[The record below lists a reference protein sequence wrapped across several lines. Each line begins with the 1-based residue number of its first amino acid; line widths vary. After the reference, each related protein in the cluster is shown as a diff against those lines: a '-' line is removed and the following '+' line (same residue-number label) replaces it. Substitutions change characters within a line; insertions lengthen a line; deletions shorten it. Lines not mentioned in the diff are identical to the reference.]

1 MKVGIYV
8 RLSKEDE
15 DVRKQISGKQES
27 ESIQN
32 QKSLLIQYA
41 VERGYDIYN
50 IYTDEDYSGADRD
63 RPAFSRLIQDASE
76 HKFDIVLAKS
86 QSRFT
91 RDMELVERYLHGKF
105 PEWGIRFIALVDHA
119 DTDDANNKKAR
130 QINGLINEW
139 YLEDLS
145 INVRTVLTHKC
156 QSGQHIGSFAPYGY
170 AKDPANH
177 NHLVVDPV
185 AAAVVR
191 RIFSMVLSGYGA
203 SRIAKTLNEEG
214 IPSPTRYKQQQ
225 GLNFVPCHASRV
237 TGLWTIASIR
247 AILTNQTYT
256 GDLVQGRHKKASYK
270 SKKIVTLP
278 KDKWIIV
285 PNTHEPIITREAFEQ
300 VQQLRCE
307 RAVPCFYS
315 GVIRPL
321 AKKVFCGVC
330 GGSMQLCSNGN
341 HRQYLRCRI
350 HACKPSL
357 CKNRSISASA
367 LDEIVLQ
374 RIRQRLC
381 DLLDP
386 DKLNLS
392 AFVKEAGERADA
404 LQRELDR
411 LRSER
416 QKRQGAVTALYQ
428 DHTAGVVNDEIFAQ
442 LDDGFRKD
450 IEGFDRRIRAL
461 EEERAGTLADPAAR
475 YDALRQMAEELSQPQ
490 VLTRELVC
498 ALIDSVRVGPIDPET
513 QNRAIE
519 IRWRF

>member
-1 MKVGIYV
+1 MKVAIYV

-15 DVRKQISGKQES
+15 DVRKQIHGKQES

-63 RPAFSRLIQDASE
+63 RPAFNRLIQDASE

-105 PEWGIRFIALVDHA
+105 PEWGIRFIAVVDHV
-119 DTDDANNKKAR
+119 DTGDAGNKKAR

-170 AKDPANH
+170 AKDPADH
-177 NHLVVDPV
+177 NHLVIDPV

-191 RIFSMVLSGYGA
+191 RIFGMVLAGYGA

-214 IPSPTRYKQQQ
+214 IPNPTLYKQQQ
-225 GLNFVPCHASRV
+225 GLNFGACQVSRV
-237 TGLWTIASIR
+237 PGLWSTASIR
-247 AILTNQTYT
+247 YILTNQTYA

-270 SKKIVTLP
+270 SKKILPVP
-278 KDKWIIV
+278 KDKWCIV
-285 PNTHEPIITREAFEQ
+285 PNTHAPIIPREMFEE
-300 VQQLRCE
+300 VQRLRQE
-307 RAVPCFYS
+307 RVVPCFHS
-315 GVIRPL
+315 GIARPL
-321 AKKVFCGVC
+321 SKKVFCGCC
-330 GGSMQLCSNGN
+330 GGSMQVCGSGN
-341 HRQYLRCRI
+341 QYRYLRCRV
-350 HACKPSL
+350 HTYKPSL
-357 CKNRSISASA
+357 CPNRSISLDA
-367 LDEIVLQ
+367 LDAIVLQ
-374 RIRQRLC
+374 RVQQRLC
-381 DLLDP
+381 EWLDP

-392 AFVKEAGERADA
+392 TFIREAEDRAGA
-404 LQRELDR
+404 WQRELNR
-411 LRSER
+411 LQEER
-416 QKRQGAVTALYQ
+416 RKRQDAVASLYQ
-428 DHTAGVVNDEIFAQ
+428 DHAAGAVSDAVFAQ
-442 LDDGFRKD
+442 LDAGFRKD

-461 EEERAGTLADPAAR
+461 EKECAGMLADPAAR
-475 YDALRQMAEELSQPQ
+475 YEKLRQLAREAGRPQ
-490 VLTRELVC
+490 TLTRELVC
-498 ALIDSVRVGPIDPET
+498 ALIDSVQVGPIEPET
-513 QNRAIE
+513 KKRNIE
-519 IRWRF
+519 IRWRL

>member
-1 MKVGIYV
+1 MKVAIYV
-8 RLSKEDE
+8 RLSKEDD

-63 RPAFSRLIQDASE
+63 RPAFSRLIQDASQ

-119 DTDDANNKKAR
+119 DTNDASNKKAR

-170 AKDPANH
+170 AKDPADH
-177 NHLVVDPV
+177 NHLVIDPV

-214 IPSPTRYKQQQ
+214 IPNPTRYKQQQ
-225 GLNFVPCHASRV
+225 GLNFAPCQKSRV
-237 TGLWTIASIR
+237 PGLWSTASVR
-247 AILTNQTYT
+247 TILTNQTYT

-278 KDKWIIV
+278 KDKWSRCSSCGARGPFPACTAASSARLPKRFSAASAVDRCSCAAMESNID
-285 PNTHEPIITREAFEQ
+285 TCAAESTPINPVFAQTAPSPLMRWT
-300 VQQLRCE
+300 
-307 RAVPCFYS
+307 PSSYS
-315 GVIRPL
+315 GS
-321 AKKVFCGVC
+321 
-330 GGSMQLCSNGN
+330 GSG
-341 HRQYLRCRI
+341 
-350 HACKPSL
+350 
-357 CKNRSISASA
+357 
-367 LDEIVLQ
+367 
-374 RIRQRLC
+374 
-381 DLLDP
+381 
-386 DKLNLS
+386 
-392 AFVKEAGERADA
+392 
-404 LQRELDR
+404 
-411 LRSER
+411 
-416 QKRQGAVTALYQ
+416 
-428 DHTAGVVNDEIFAQ
+428 
-442 LDDGFRKD
+442 
-450 IEGFDRRIRAL
+450 
-461 EEERAGTLADPAAR
+461 
-475 YDALRQMAEELSQPQ
+475 
-490 VLTRELVC
+490 
-498 ALIDSVRVGPIDPET
+498 
-513 QNRAIE
+513 
-519 IRWRF
+519 

>member
-15 DVRKQISGKQES
+15 DVRKQTGAKQES

-63 RPAFSRLIQDASE
+63 RPAFSRLIQDASQ

-105 PEWGIRFIALVDHA
+105 PEWGIRFIAVVDHA
-119 DTDDANNKKAR
+119 DTDDASNKKAR

-145 INVRTVLTHKC
+145 INVRTVLNHKC

-170 AKDPANH
+170 AKDPADH

-191 RIFSMVLSGYGA
+191 RIFSMVLSGNGA

-225 GLNFVPCHASRV
+225 GLNFAPCQKSRV
-237 TGLWTIASIR
+237 PGLWSTASVR
-247 AILTNQTYT
+247 TILTNQTYA

-300 VQQLRCE
+300 VQLLRCE

-315 GVIRPL
+315 GAARPL
-321 AKKVFCGVC
+321 SRKIFCGCC
-330 GGSMQLCSNGN
+330 GGSMQVCGNGKQY
-341 HRQYLRCRI
+341 RYLRCRI
-350 HACKPSL
+350 HTYKPSL
-357 CKNRSISASA
+357 CPNRSISLDA
-367 LDEIVLQ
+367 LDAIVLQ
-374 RIRQRLC
+374 RIGQRLSE
-381 DLLDP
+381 LLDP
-386 DKLNLS
+386 DKLDLS
-392 AFVKEAGERADA
+392 AFIRDAEDHADA

-411 LRSER
+411 LQKER

-428 DHTAGVVNDEIFAQ
+428 DHAAGVVNDEVFAQ
-442 LDDGFRKD
+442 LDASFRKD
-450 IEGFDRRIRAL
+450 IEGFDRRIRTL
-461 EEERAGTLADPAAR
+461 EQERAGTPADPAGR
-475 YDALRQMAEELSQPQ
+475 YERLHQMAREAGQPQ
-490 VLTRELVC
+490 ALTRELVC
-498 ALIDSVRVGPIDPET
+498 ALIDSVHVGPIGPET
-513 QNRAIE
+513 QKRNIE

>member
-1 MKVGIYV
+1 MKVAIYV
-8 RLSKEDE
+8 RLSKEDD

-63 RPAFSRLIQDASE
+63 RPAFSRLIQDASQ

-105 PEWGIRFIALVDHA
+105 PEWGIRFIAVVDHA
-119 DTDDANNKKAR
+119 DTDDASNKKAR

-214 IPSPTRYKQQQ
+214 IPNPTLYKQQQ
-225 GLNFVPCHASRV
+225 GLNFAPCQKSRV
-237 TGLWTIASIR
+237 PGLWSTASVR
-247 AILTNQTYT
+247 TILTNQTYA

-300 VQQLRCE
+300 VQLLRCE

-315 GVIRPL
+315 GAARPL
-321 AKKVFCGVC
+321 SKKVFCGCC
-330 GGSMQLCSNGN
+330 GGSMQVCGNGKQY
-341 HRQYLRCRI
+341 RYLRCRI
-350 HACKPSL
+350 HTYKPSL
-357 CKNRSISASA
+357 CPNRSISLDA
-367 LDEIVLQ
+367 LDAIVLQ
-374 RIRQRLC
+374 RIGQRLSE
-381 DLLDP
+381 LLDP
-386 DKLNLS
+386 DKLDLS
-392 AFVKEAGERADA
+392 AFIRDAEDHADA

-411 LRSER
+411 LQKER
-416 QKRQGAVTALYQ
+416 RKRQDALASLYR
-428 DHTAGVVNDEIFAQ
+428 DHTAGAVNDAVFAQ
-442 LDDGFRKD
+442 LDASFRKD
-450 IEGFDRRIRAL
+450 IEGFDRRIRTL
-461 EEERAGTLADPAAR
+461 EEERAGTPADPAAR

>member
-63 RPAFSRLIQDASE
+63 RPAFNRLIQDASE

-145 INVRTVLTHKC
+145 INVRTVLNHKC

-177 NHLVVDPV
+177 NHLVIDPV

-225 GLNFVPCHASRV
+225 GLNFVPCHTSRV

-278 KDKWIIV
+278 KDKWGAAAAV
-285 PNTHEPIITREAFEQ
+285 REGRSLLAQRRHPPACQKGFLRRLRWIDAV
-300 VQQLRCE
+300 VQQRKSPPVS
-307 RAVPCFYS
+307 AVQNPCLQAQS
-315 GVIRPL
+315 LQKPL
-321 AKKVFCGVC
+321 DLGQRT
-330 GGSMQLCSNGN
+330 G
-341 HRQYLRCRI
+341 RD
-350 HACKPSL
+350 
-357 CKNRSISASA
+357 RSAADSAA
-367 LDEIVLQ
+367 
-374 RIRQRLC
+374 
-381 DLLDP
+381 
-386 DKLNLS
+386 
-392 AFVKEAGERADA
+392 A
-404 LQRELDR
+404 
-411 LRSER
+411 LRS
-416 QKRQGAVTALYQ
+416 A
-428 DHTAGVVNDEIFAQ
+428 
-442 LDDGFRKD
+442 
-450 IEGFDRRIRAL
+450 
-461 EEERAGTLADPAAR
+461 
-475 YDALRQMAEELSQPQ
+475 
-490 VLTRELVC
+490 
-498 ALIDSVRVGPIDPET
+498 
-513 QNRAIE
+513 
-519 IRWRF
+519 

>member
-15 DVRKQISGKQES
+15 DVRKQTGTKQES

-63 RPAFSRLIQDASE
+63 RPAFNRLIQDASE

-105 PEWGIRFIALVDHA
+105 PEWGIRFIAVVDHA
-119 DTDDANNKKAR
+119 DTDDASNKKAR

-191 RIFSMVLSGYGA
+191 RIFQMVLSGYGA

-214 IPSPTRYKQQQ
+214 IPSPTLYKQQQ
-225 GLNFVPCHASRV
+225 GLNFVPCQKSRV
-237 TGLWTIASIR
+237 PGLWSTASVR
-247 AILTNQTYT
+247 TILTNQTYT

-300 VQQLRCE
+300 VQRLCYE
-307 RAVPCFYS
+307 RVVPCFYS
-315 GVIRPL
+315 GAARPL
-321 AKKVFCGVC
+321 SRKVFCGCC
-330 GGSMQLCSNGN
+330 GGSMQVCGNGKQY
-341 HRQYLRCRI
+341 RYLRCRI
-350 HACKPSL
+350 HTYKPSL
-357 CKNRSISASA
+357 CPNRSISLDA
-367 LDEIVLQ
+367 LDAIVLQ
-374 RIRQRLC
+374 RIGQRLSE
-381 DLLDP
+381 LLDP
-386 DKLNLS
+386 DKLDLS
-392 AFVKEAGERADA
+392 VFIRDAEDHADA

-411 LRSER
+411 LQKER
-416 QKRQGAVTALYQ
+416 RKRQDALASLYR
-428 DHTAGVVNDEIFAQ
+428 DHTAGAVNDAVFAQ
-442 LDDGFRKD
+442 LDDGFRKEMAD
-450 IEGFDRRIRAL
+450 FDRRICTL
-461 EEERAGTLADPAAR
+461 EQERDGTLADPAAR
-475 YDALRQMAEELSQPQ
+475 YDAMRQMAEELSQPQ

-513 QNRAIE
+513 QKRAIE

>member
-32 QKSLLIQYA
+32 QKSLLIKYA

-63 RPAFSRLIQDASE
+63 RPAFNRLIQDASE

-145 INVRTVLTHKC
+145 INVRTVLNHKC

-170 AKDPANH
+170 AKDPADH

-203 SRIAKTLNEEG
+203 TRIAKTLNEEG
-214 IPSPTRYKQQQ
+214 IPNPTLYKQQQ
-225 GLNFVPCHASRV
+225 GLNFAPCQKSRV
-237 TGLWTIASIR
+237 PGLWSTASVR
-247 AILTNQTYT
+247 TILTNQTYA

-285 PNTHEPIITREAFEQ
+285 PNTHEPIIPREMFEQ
-300 VQQLRCE
+300 VQRLCYE
-307 RAVPCFYS
+307 RVVPCFYS
-315 GVIRPL
+315 GAARPL
-321 AKKVFCGVC
+321 SKKVFCGCC
-330 GGSMQLCSNGN
+330 GGSMQVCGNGKQY
-341 HRQYLRCRI
+341 RYLRCRI
-350 HACKPSL
+350 HTYKPSL
-357 CKNRSISASA
+357 CPNRSISLDA
-367 LDEIVLQ
+367 LDAIVLQ
-374 RIRQRLC
+374 RIGQRLSE
-381 DLLDP
+381 LLDP
-386 DKLNLS
+386 DKLDLS
-392 AFVKEAGERADA
+392 AFIRDAEDHADA

-411 LRSER
+411 LRRER

>member
-15 DVRKQISGKQES
+15 DVRKQTGAKQES

-63 RPAFSRLIQDASE
+63 RPAFNRLIQDASQ

-119 DTDDANNKKAR
+119 DTDDASNKKAR

-145 INVRTVLTHKC
+145 INVRTVLNHKC

-185 AAAVVR
+185 AATVVR
-191 RIFSMVLSGYGA
+191 RIFSMVLSGNGA

-225 GLNFVPCHASRV
+225 GLNFAPCQKSRV
-237 TGLWTIASIR
+237 PGLWSTASVR
-247 AILTNQTYT
+247 TILTNQTYA

-300 VQQLRCE
+300 VQLLRCE

-315 GVIRPL
+315 GAARPL
-321 AKKVFCGVC
+321 SRKIFCGCC
-330 GGSMQLCSNGN
+330 GGSMQVCGNGKQY
-341 HRQYLRCRI
+341 RYLRCRI
-350 HACKPSL
+350 HTYKPSL
-357 CKNRSISASA
+357 CPNRSISLDA
-367 LDEIVLQ
+367 LDAIVLQ
-374 RIRQRLC
+374 RIGQRLSE
-381 DLLDP
+381 LLDP
-386 DKLNLS
+386 DKLDLS
-392 AFVKEAGERADA
+392 AFIRDAEDHADA

-411 LRSER
+411 LQKER

-428 DHTAGVVNDEIFAQ
+428 DHAAGVVNDEVFAQ
-442 LDDGFRKD
+442 LDASFRKD
-450 IEGFDRRIRAL
+450 IEGFDRRIRTL
-461 EEERAGTLADPAAR
+461 EQERAGTPADPAGR
-475 YDALRQMAEELSQPQ
+475 YERLHQMAREAGQPQ
-490 VLTRELVC
+490 ALTRELVC
-498 ALIDSVRVGPIDPET
+498 ALIGSVHVGPIDPET
-513 QNRAIE
+513 QKRNIE

>member
-1 MKVGIYV
+1 MKVAIYV
-8 RLSKEDE
+8 RLSKEDD

-63 RPAFSRLIQDASE
+63 RPAFSRLIQDASQ

-105 PEWGIRFIALVDHA
+105 PEWGIRFIAVVDHA
-119 DTDDANNKKAR
+119 DTDDASNKKAR

-214 IPSPTRYKQQQ
+214 IPNPTLYKQQQ
-225 GLNFVPCHASRV
+225 GLNFAPCQKSRV
-237 TGLWTIASIR
+237 PGLWSTASVR
-247 AILTNQTYT
+247 TILTNQTYA

-300 VQQLRCE
+300 VQLLRCE

-315 GVIRPL
+315 GAARPL
-321 AKKVFCGVC
+321 SKKVFCGCC
-330 GGSMQLCSNGN
+330 GGSMQVCGNGKQY
-341 HRQYLRCRI
+341 RYLRCRI
-350 HACKPSL
+350 HTYKPSL
-357 CKNRSISASA
+357 CPNRSISLDA
-367 LDEIVLQ
+367 LDAIVLQ
-374 RIRQRLC
+374 RIGQRLSE
-381 DLLDP
+381 LLDP
-386 DKLNLS
+386 DKLDLS
-392 AFVKEAGERADA
+392 AFIRDAEDHADA

-411 LRSER
+411 LQKER
-416 QKRQGAVTALYQ
+416 RKRQDALASLYR
-428 DHTAGVVNDEIFAQ
+428 DHTAGAVNDAVFAQ
-442 LDDGFRKD
+442 LDASFRKD
-450 IEGFDRRIRAL
+450 IEGFDRRIRTL
-461 EEERAGTLADPAAR
+461 EEERAGTPADPAGR
-475 YDALRQMAEELSQPQ
+475 YERLHQMAREAGQPQ
-490 VLTRELVC
+490 ALTRELVC
-498 ALIDSVRVGPIDPET
+498 ALIDSVHVGPIDPET
-513 QNRAIE
+513 QKRNIE

>member
-32 QKSLLIQYA
+32 QKSLLIKYA

-63 RPAFSRLIQDASE
+63 RPAFNRLIQDASE

-145 INVRTVLTHKC
+145 INVRTVLNHKC

-170 AKDPANH
+170 AKDPADH

-191 RIFSMVLSGYGA
+191 RIFSMVLSGNGA

-214 IPSPTRYKQQQ
+214 IPNPTLYKQQQ
-225 GLNFVPCHASRV
+225 GLNFAPCQKSRV
-237 TGLWTIASIR
+237 PGLWSTASVR
-247 AILTNQTYT
+247 TILTNQTYA

-285 PNTHEPIITREAFEQ
+285 PNTHEPIIPREMFEQ
-300 VQQLRCE
+300 VQRLCYE
-307 RAVPCFYS
+307 RVVPCFYS
-315 GVIRPL
+315 GAARPL
-321 AKKVFCGVC
+321 SKKVFCGCC
-330 GGSMQLCSNGN
+330 GGSMQVCGNGKQY
-341 HRQYLRCRI
+341 RYLRCRI
-350 HACKPSL
+350 HTYKPSL
-357 CKNRSISASA
+357 CPNRSISLDA
-367 LDEIVLQ
+367 LDAIVLQ
-374 RIRQRLC
+374 RIGQRLSE
-381 DLLDP
+381 LLDP
-386 DKLNLS
+386 DKLDLS
-392 AFVKEAGERADA
+392 AFIRDAEDHADA

-411 LRSER
+411 LRRER

>member
-63 RPAFSRLIQDASE
+63 RPAFNRLIQDASE

-145 INVRTVLTHKC
+145 INVRTVLNHKC

-177 NHLVVDPV
+177 NHLVIDPV

-225 GLNFVPCHASRV
+225 GLNFVPCHTSRV

-278 KDKWIIV
+278 KDKW
-285 PNTHEPIITREAFEQ
+285 
-300 VQQLRCE
+300 
-307 RAVPCFYS
+307 
-315 GVIRPL
+315 PL
-321 AKKVFCGVC
+321 AKKAFCGVC

-374 RIRQRLC
+374 RIQQRLC

-411 LRSER
+411 LRRER

-442 LDDGFRKD
+442 LDDGFRKEMAD
-450 IEGFDRRIRAL
+450 FDRRIRTL
-461 EEERAGTLADPAAR
+461 EQERDGTLADPAAR
-475 YDALRQMAEELSQPQ
+475 YDTLRQMAEELSQPQ

-498 ALIDSVRVGPIDPET
+498 ALIGSVHVGPIDPET
-513 QNRAIE
+513 QKRNIE

>member
-1 MKVGIYV
+1 MKVAIYV

-15 DVRKQISGKQES
+15 DVRKQINGKQES

-32 QKSLLIQYA
+32 QKSLLIKYA
-41 VERGYDIYN
+41 VERGYDVYN

-63 RPAFSRLIQDASE
+63 RPAFNCLIQDASQ

-119 DTDDANNKKAR
+119 DTDDASNKKAR

-145 INVRTVLTHKC
+145 INVRTVLNHKC

-170 AKDPANH
+170 AKDPADH

-191 RIFSMVLSGYGA
+191 RIFQMVLSGYGA

-225 GLNFVPCHASRV
+225 GLNFVPCHESRS

-285 PNTHEPIITREAFEQ
+285 PNTHEPIIPREMFEQ
-300 VQQLRCE
+300 VQRLCYE
-307 RAVPCFYS
+307 RVVPCFYS
-315 GVIRPL
+315 GAARPL
-321 AKKVFCGVC
+321 SKKVYCGCC
-330 GGSMQLCSNGN
+330 GGSMQVCGNGKQY
-341 HRQYLRCRI
+341 RYLRCRI
-350 HACKPSL
+350 HTYKPSL
-357 CKNRSISASA
+357 CPNRSISLDA
-367 LDEIVLQ
+367 LDAIVLQ
-374 RIRQRLC
+374 RIRQRLSE
-381 DLLDP
+381 LLDP
-386 DKLNLS
+386 DKLDLS
-392 AFVKEAGERADA
+392 AFTREAEDRADA

-411 LRSER
+411 LHRER

-428 DHTAGVVNDEIFAQ
+428 DHAAGVVNDEVFAQ
-442 LDDGFRKD
+442 LDDGFRK
-450 IEGFDRRIRAL
+450 EMANFDRRIRTL
-461 EEERAGTLADPAAR
+461 EQERDGTLADPAAR
-475 YDALRQMAEELSQPQ
+475 YDAMRQMAEELSQPQ

-498 ALIDSVRVGPIDPET
+498 ALIDSVQVGPIDPET
-513 QNRAIE
+513 QKRNIE

>member
-15 DVRKQISGKQES
+15 DVRKQTGTKQES

-63 RPAFSRLIQDASE
+63 RPAFSRLIQDASQ

-170 AKDPANH
+170 AKDPADH
-177 NHLVVDPV
+177 NHLIVDPV

-247 AILTNQTYT
+247 AILTNQTYM

-300 VQQLRCE
+300 VQLLRCE

-315 GVIRPL
+315 GAARPL
-321 AKKVFCGVC
+321 SRKIFCGCC
-330 GGSMQLCSNGN
+330 GGSMQVCGNGKQY
-341 HRQYLRCRI
+341 RYLRCRI
-350 HACKPSL
+350 HTYKPSL
-357 CKNRSISASA
+357 CPNRSISLDA
-367 LDEIVLQ
+367 LDAIVLQ
-374 RIRQRLC
+374 RIGQRLSE
-381 DLLDP
+381 LLDP

-411 LRSER
+411 LRRER

-461 EEERAGTLADPAAR
+461 EEERAGTLADPAGR
-475 YDALRQMAEELSQPQ
+475 YERLHQMAREAGQPQ
-490 VLTRELVC
+490 ALTRELVC
-498 ALIDSVRVGPIDPET
+498 ALIDSVHVGPIGPES
-513 QNRAIE
+513 QKRNIE